1 MFRASSVLRFVFSY
15 AVLVYLLGFLFGV
28 IRTIMILPILK
39 SNVLS
44 TILEVPLVLGGS
56 WYISRRL
63 IMFFHETKIIDFSSE
78 ELLLISILS
87 FAIFMWIEWLIA
99 NSLFN
104 VKWEDYIH
112 RMLKTK
118 AGLIGFAGQ
127 VIFTIFP
134 YLQSKWFS

>member
-1 MFRASSVLRFVFSY
+1 
-15 AVLVYLLGFLFGV
+15 
-28 IRTIMILPILK
+28 
-39 SNVLS
+39 
-44 TILEVPLVLGGS
+44 
-56 WYISRRL
+56 
-63 IMFFHETKIIDFSSE
+63 MFFHETKIIDFSTE

-99 NSLFN
+99 KSLFN

-134 YLQSKWFS
+134 YLQSKRFS